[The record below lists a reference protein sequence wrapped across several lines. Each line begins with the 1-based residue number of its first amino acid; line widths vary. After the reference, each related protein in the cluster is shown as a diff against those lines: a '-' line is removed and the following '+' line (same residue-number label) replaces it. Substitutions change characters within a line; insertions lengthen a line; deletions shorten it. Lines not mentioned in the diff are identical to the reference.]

1 MAHASINPNILPTW
15 ERAEELADQVLKD
28 SIMHQLFS
36 TQVMDGD
43 LKVKTVSED
52 NERRQYQI
60 VTSLLSNLR
69 FTSQLLLSPIMRK
82 IASVHVDAV
91 LIGVEE
97 LLRDSGFIGETHIHL
112 IAHGVRA
119 YLADDHI
126 SALHVLVFQ
135 VEGVLRDLLTATGR
149 ATFSQEKQVEYR
161 HCTLA
166 TLLNVLGQVNGFD
179 TDLSAL
185 IRYFLADMIG
195 DNLRNAVGHS
205 LAAPDRFTRENT
217 EIVLMIL
224 VRLSLLR
231 VRSQSAPEGEDMT
244 DEARTRASS
253 T

>member
-1 MAHASINPNILPTW
+1 MPN
-15 ERAEELADQVLKD
+15 
-28 SIMHQLFS
+28 
-36 TQVMDGD
+36 
-43 LKVKTVSED
+43 
-52 NERRQYQI
+52 
-60 VTSLLSNLR
+60 
-69 FTSQLLLSPIMRK
+69 
-82 IASVHVDAV
+82 
-91 LIGVEE
+91 GVEE
-97 LLRDSGFIGETHIHL
+97 LLRASGFIGETHVHL
-112 IAHGVRA
+112 IVHGVRA
-119 YLADDHI
+119 YLADDHV

-149 ATFSQEKQVEYR
+149 ATFSQEAQGEYR
-161 HCTLA
+161 HYTLA
-166 TLLNVLGQVNGFD
+166 TLLNILGQVNGFD

-231 VRSQSAPEGEDMT
+231 VQSRATSEGEDMT
-244 DEARTRASS
+244 DATGPRTSS